1 MTKHIANGGEKKIK
15 ESLDMIEKMI
25 DFAEDDSE
33 QGVPCSSEKIEVLE

>member
-1 MTKHIANGGEKKIK
+1 MDDKEKIK
-15 ESLDMIEKMI
+15 NALDVIEKMI